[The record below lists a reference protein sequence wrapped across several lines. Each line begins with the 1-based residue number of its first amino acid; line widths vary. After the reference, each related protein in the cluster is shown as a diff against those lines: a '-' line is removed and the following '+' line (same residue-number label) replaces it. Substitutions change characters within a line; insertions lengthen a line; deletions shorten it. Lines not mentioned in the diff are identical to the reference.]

1 MGSLISPDLLGP
13 LLQLFVAVPLFAAGL
28 LVLVGRRRLLQTVIM
43 FIVLGSSLAASVL
56 LILQFT
62 DGFTVSYGT
71 GPWPFGVAIPFA
83 ADMFTALM
91 LTTTGLLAVVCS
103 WFAVAS
109 GYTRERF
116 FAPLVLVLMTGV
128 NGTLLTADL
137 FNFFVFIE
145 VMLLPSYGLYV
156 LTTRETAEL
165 RVVDGIRLYV
175 SANLFASTTLLAGVA
190 FVYGT
195 AGSVNLGQLAGA
207 AAEDPA
213 VAIAMAIVLLAMMV
227 KASVVPVHSW
237 LARTYPY
244 TSPAVTALISGL
256 HTKVGVYAIYRFYAV
271 VFDGD
276 SRWLWIGV
284 ALFTIT
290 MLIGVLGAV
299 GEKTTRE
306 ILVFHMVSQLGYI
319 LMGVALF
326 TELGLTAGIFYL
338 IHHMLVKA
346 SLFMSTGAIEVAYGT
361 GEIGKL
367 SGIVKREPVLAV
379 SFFIAALS
387 LAGIPPFSGFVAK
400 VSLMI
405 GAWDAGQAIH
415 IIAVVVMVIVSL
427 ITLLSMLKIW
437 GGVFWGDRKK
447 DTAPGLSEAKVDS
460 AAPAG
465 DLSPDPAG
473 TLVSP
478 DGDGNGDGDATGGAD
493 SEAHVAAEA
502 MEAAGETRT
511 ATTTETKPQTE
522 TEDDVEAGED
532 TRSRVS
538 GWLTAPSLILAIAT
552 IAIGLGA
559 EVLLS
564 LSETAANGLLD
575 TSGYVEAV
583 RNS

>member
-1 MGSLISPDLLGP
+1 MNSLISPDLLGP
-13 LLQLFVAVPLFAAGL
+13 LLQLFVAVPLLAAGL

-43 FIVLGSSLAASVL
+43 FIVLVASLAASVL

-62 DGFTVSYGT
+62 DGSTVAHGT
-71 GPWPFGVAIPFA
+71 GQWPFGVAIPFV

-165 RVVDGIRLYV
+165 RVVDGVRLYV
-175 SANLFASTTLLAGVA
+175 SANLFASTMLLAGVA

-195 AGSVNLGQLAGA
+195 AGTVNLGELAGV

-213 VAIAMAIVLLAMMV
+213 VAIAMAIVLLSMMV
-227 KASVVPVHSW
+227 KASVVPIHSW

-284 ALFTIT
+284 ALFTVT

-346 SLFMSTGAIEVAYGT
+346 SLFMSTGAIEVEYGT

-379 SFFIAALS
+379 SFFVAALS

-405 GAWDAGQAIH
+405 GAWDAGR

-437 GGVFWGDRKK
+437 GGVFWGDRKEGP
-447 DTAPGLSEAKVDS
+447 APGLTETKVDS
-460 AAPAG
+460 AAPEG
-465 DLSPDPAG
+465 ELTPQPAG

-478 DGDGNGDGDATGGAD
+478 DGDGDGDGAGDGAATGATD
-493 SEAHVAAEA
+493 SA
-502 MEAAGETRT
+502 EAAGETRT
-511 ATTTETKPQTE
+511 ATATGTRWQADAETDAETET
-522 TEDDVEAGED
+522 AED

-538 GWLTAPSLILAIAT
+538 GWLTAPSLILAVAT